1 MKSGFDVKI
10 KNVVK
15 DGIIVDESIVLKAKQ
30 IDLPIKKQVTK
41 KVNNCR
47 DLESKSKSK

>member
-1 MKSGFDVKI
+1 VKSGFDVKI

-15 DGIIVDESIVLKAKQ
+15 DGVIVDESIVLQPKQ
-30 IDLPIKKQVTK
+30 INLPVKKQVTK

-47 DLESKSKSK
+47 ELESKSKRN